1 MNCERCLGFMILDAY
16 SDRYET
22 ARCPPLVWRC
32 LNCGDLI
39 DSQIL
44 THRMLQKRKAVKPSP
59 AASAWYI
66 RTQRGKLGQCQ
77 TYMKL
82 HAALILYLRQII
94 YEEARHRRPG
104 AGPPWGMVTPHL
116 LSA

>member
-22 ARCPPLVWRC
+22 AQCPPLVWRC
-32 LNCGDLI
+32 LNCGDII

-59 AASAWYI
+59 AASAWVH
-66 RTQRGKLGQCQ
+66 T
-77 TYMKL
+77 
-82 HAALILYLRQII
+82 HATRETGSVPDVHETA
-94 YEEARHRRPG
+94 RRPDIIPK
-104 AGPPWGMVTPHL
+104 ADHL
-116 LSA
+116 